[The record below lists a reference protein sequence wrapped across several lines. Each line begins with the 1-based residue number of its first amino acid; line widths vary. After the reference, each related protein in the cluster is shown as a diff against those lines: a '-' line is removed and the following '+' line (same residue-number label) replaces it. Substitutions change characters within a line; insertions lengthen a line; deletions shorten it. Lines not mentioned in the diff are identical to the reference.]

1 MATLMDQIFL
11 ANLSYHAAV
20 PLGTL
25 FQDELEIP
33 EAQAADAK
41 CRALEAELASR
52 FEEILSNYKD
62 GLIPA
67 SQLIQMLIHEAYKE

>member
-1 MATLMDQIFL
+1 MANLMEKIFL
-11 ANLSYHAAV
+11 ANIAHQASI
-20 PLGTL
+20 PFGTL
-25 FQDELEIP
+25 FQDELKLP
-33 EAQAADAK
+33 EAQVADAK

-67 SQLIQMLIHEAYKE
+67 SQLIPMLVHEAYKE